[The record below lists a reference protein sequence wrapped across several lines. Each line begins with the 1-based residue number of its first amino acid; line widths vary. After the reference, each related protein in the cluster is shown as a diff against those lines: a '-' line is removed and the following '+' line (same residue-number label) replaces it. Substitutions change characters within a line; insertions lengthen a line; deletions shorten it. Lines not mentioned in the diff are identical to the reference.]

1 MFSQEQSDDYFES
14 KGYILSLQNKKLSQS
29 VYKEFVKA
37 SRFSTVTHLL
47 VALGIMSFFRDN
59 FFQHQFKIISIIGII
74 AVSSIRFI
82 YSFQTQME
90 QSHWMRIFSV
100 LLSLTSVLWAV
111 FFTNLAVSSQSD
123 MSLLL
128 FSFLGPVALCA
139 GSLLTMTLS
148 RMNSLLF
155 QTPMMGGLVI
165 SFGLIFGN
173 TPSAHL
179 GIFTVVIFWFHT
191 SAAQENWNATWSKL
205 QIYNTELQSIIDSI
219 PGGLSVVKN
228 GCYSKMNSYFKE
240 SLSFEERELKGCP
253 IELLNTKS
261 DFTKALILFSESDLI
276 RSQREF
282 ILPTALGDRTHYVIF
297 QKVDSADVSSKIII
311 STFDI
316 EDLKNAQKDLELQ
329 RTKMEY
335 NAKMASLGEMSSGLA
350 HEINNPLAVISA
362 RAQILQGEFESG
374 LFNKD
379 KSIKSVETIMN
390 MTYRISKIIKS
401 LKLFAR
407 DTSTDSF
414 EEASL
419 TDIINETV
427 SLCEIRSTKYEAH
440 ISKRGLDED
449 IRVECLPSQISQVL
463 LNAFN
468 NFFDAI
474 TTLKE
479 KWIQIEVVD
488 EGSKVRV
495 EITDSGGG
503 IPEAIQ
509 AKVMLPFFTTKEAG
523 NGTGLGMSLSKGIID
538 SHRGEIFF
546 DHQSKNTKLVVVL
559 PKTQIEKVRLAQS
572 A

>member
-111 FFTNLAVSSQSD
+111 FFTNLAVSSQSY

-155 QTPMMGGLVI
+155 QTPMMVGLVI

-335 NAKMASLGEMSSGLA
+335 NAKMASLGE
-350 HEINNPLAVISA
+350 
-362 RAQILQGEFESG
+362 
-374 LFNKD
+374 
-379 KSIKSVETIMN
+379 
-390 MTYRISKIIKS
+390 
-401 LKLFAR
+401 
-407 DTSTDSF
+407 
-414 EEASL
+414 
-419 TDIINETV
+419 
-427 SLCEIRSTKYEAH
+427 IRSTKYEAH
-440 ISKRGLDED
+440 ISKRALDED
-449 IRVECLPSQISQVL
+449 IRVECLPTQISQVL

-468 NFFDAI
+468 NSFDAI